1 MSRACHCRA
10 LHDPLDGEWV
20 TVIVP
25 GYGVCKA
32 KLGEGIRFTPDS
44 DNPAF
49 PVKRLCGSL
58 EISRVRFETAAVLMD
73 LLTLVTSGLR
83 RLTLF
88 APDDDATAAIQIDLC
103 VFSTACPELRHLSVT
118 HFDVVVSAHN
128 VSLRRWPVKTIFL
141 QWWQERRST
150 LSDVTR
156 CLKNTELRMTR
167 ELTSLEVRPSSLVD
181 PDEVKELN
189 SRDGEF
195 LPVAKE
201 KLPAESKAA
210 LMSVATSATSA
221 ALNRLMDANILSLI
235 FVFASTPAQR
245 SVHCWTD
252 EDYESDPDDW

>member
-1 MSRACHCRA
+1 
-10 LHDPLDGEWV
+10 
-20 TVIVP
+20 
-25 GYGVCKA
+25 
-32 KLGEGIRFTPDS
+32 
-44 DNPAF
+44 
-49 PVKRLCGSL
+49 
-58 EISRVRFETAAVLMD
+58 
-73 LLTLVTSGLR
+73 
-83 RLTLF
+83 
-88 APDDDATAAIQIDLC
+88 
-103 VFSTACPELRHLSVT
+103 
-118 HFDVVVSAHN
+118 
-128 VSLRRWPVKTIFL
+128 
-141 QWWQERRST
+141 
-150 LSDVTR
+150 
-156 CLKNTELRMTR
+156 MTR